1 MAKNEIQLMII
12 RPSVEK
18 SDSITLKKFIELLE
32 SGYKIID
39 KTACEDRIVYI
50 LEKKWNE

>member
-1 MAKNEIQLMII
+1 MKKIKICII
-12 RPSVEK
+12 RPSVDRKDKYVVIE
-18 SDSITLKKFIELLE
+18 LKELLE

-50 LEKKWNE
+50 LEISSQE